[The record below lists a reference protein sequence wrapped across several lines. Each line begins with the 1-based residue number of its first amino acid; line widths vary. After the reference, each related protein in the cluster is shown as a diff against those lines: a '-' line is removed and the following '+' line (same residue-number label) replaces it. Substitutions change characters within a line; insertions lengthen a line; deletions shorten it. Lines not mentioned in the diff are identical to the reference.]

1 MVGTRYNYW
10 ITADCLIAPEF
21 ITLHNIWLTLSAT
34 PKKWIAPFI
43 SNWMKPKP
51 QIPDFTQTIVFII
64 SHLVLLLFWKGWC
77 ADNYISQ
84 CITFLFRHLAPKTLS
99 FNDQRWFITTPSP
112 SSEKSSGTTFYQMT
126 QYHVQHQIELA
137 LKHECARVRFISSLC
152 LYLSWW
158 SAQVVTDKDME
169 ERWKYDAG

>member
-10 ITADCLIAPEF
+10 ITADCLTAPEF

-34 PKKWIAPFI
+34 PKKWII
-43 SNWMKPKP
+43 
-51 QIPDFTQTIVFII
+51 FII

-112 SSEKSSGTTFYQMT
+112 SSEKSFGTTFYQMT
-126 QYHVQHQIELA
+126 QHHVQHQIELT
-137 LKHECARVRFISSLC
+137 KARVCESSI
-152 LYLSWW
+152 YLVSWC
-158 SAQVVTDKDME
+158 SAQVVIDKDME
-169 ERWKYDAG
+169 RTMIVWCRVMSQWGPITTPSPR

>member
-1 MVGTRYNYW
+1 
-10 ITADCLIAPEF
+10 
-21 ITLHNIWLTLSAT
+21 
-34 PKKWIAPFI
+34 
-43 SNWMKPKP
+43 MKPKP
-51 QIPDFTQTIVFII
+51 QIPDFTQTIIFII

-126 QYHVQHQIELA
+126 QYHAQHQIELT
-137 LKHECARVRFISSLC
+137 LKHECARARSISSLC
-152 LYLSWW
+152 MYLSWW
-158 SAQVVTDKDME
+158 SAQVVIDKDME
-169 ERWKYDAG
+169 RTMKVWCRVMSQWGPITTPSPR